1 VLGWG
6 ASRALR
12 RSYAFELWTVWYTRG
27 CAAVLPCAFVPN
39 TFSSIIQAGHSKIP
53 PVPGKDQTLVTGN
66 GGPSGTG
73 KRPTG
78 EPVLPPPV
86 FIQDNNPAPLAATT
100 TAAGAGAGAGVA
112 GTGAATPA
120 MVVPGIGVGIVTGR
134 PAPVSRSGTA
144 TWGNP
149 NTLAAI
155 VGNID
160 PALIG
165 PPLPSPSSAAM
176 PAPGLTPTGRSAS
189 HSATNSFG
197 GEDGHSDMRLG
208 LPPTHP
214 NGAGIASGAAT
225 PAGSAA
231 GVVTLP
237 PPGGLKRG
245 ASNTSL
251 NASTAPTTG
260 PATPA
265 APTPSPAAPAP
276 AAAATTAAAPVAPV
290 AAKVKPKTAKEIA
303 AEKKAALAA
312 AKAAQA
318 AEAAAA
324 TSADTESKTVAP
336 TIPTPAAAAAPTA
349 AAPTTAAAATANT
362 TAAPAAA
369 TLTPTPKLTARQQML
384 QNKAEKAAARAERA
398 AERAAEKAEKQAA
411 AAANAASSAP
421 ASASNNAAATVQ
433 LTPGVAGRTGSAA
446 LGGEVVQTTTNV
458 TASPLKVSAIIKRPE
473 SKGKAITPAP
483 ATNGASATAPGA
495 ASTVTPSTA
504 SLSSAAESVDI
515 APPLRLPED
524 SGTGSAAQPAT
535 LLSWSDAPRSY
546 SRFNGLSANAVF
558 PVPSSSLNCSIWS
571 NILRA
576 SNDDLS
582 INPYGLLTTPISELL
597 DLTLPPGDALQSS
610 GPVWPRPMTYYAAGM
625 GNDGICSTPAGKH
638 NHLRSV
644 ADMAQLPS
652 LPPLPPPSLQPKSD
666 AVFQR
671 GTAPHTAPNGAL
683 GALPTPSVVQPPKT
697 AKAGREEGS
706 VERATREYRERPV
719 TLNAAGAAVTHV
731 APAHAATVPP
741 TPAATPAST
750 SGAPSPAPAAAPA
763 SAQNASMSAL
773 RQLFPGVKLS
783 VSGATAAA
791 ATTGKK

>member
-1 VLGWG
+1 VL
-6 ASRALR
+6 SRALR
-12 RSYAFELWTVWYTRG
+12 RSYAFELWILWYTRG
-27 CAAVLPCAFVPN
+27 CAAVLLCTFVPD
-39 TFSSIIQAGHSKIP
+39 TFSSVIQAGHSKIP

-100 TAAGAGAGAGVA
+100 TAAGAGAGVGVA
-112 GTGAATPA
+112 GTGAAAPA
-120 MVVPGIGVGIVTGR
+120 MIVPGIGVGIVTGR

-176 PAPGLTPTGRSAS
+176 AAPGLTPTARSAS
-189 HSATNSFG
+189 HSGANSFG

-214 NGAGIASGAAT
+214 NGAGIASGTAT
-225 PAGSAA
+225 PAGSTA

-251 NASTAPTTG
+251 SASTAPTTG

-265 APTPSPAAPAP
+265 APTPAPAAPAP
-276 AAAATTAAAPVAPV
+276 AAAATATAPAAVP

-324 TSADTESKTVAP
+324 PSADTESKAVAP
-336 TIPTPAAAAAPTA
+336 TNPAPAAT
-349 AAPTTAAAATANT
+349 AAPTTAVPTPATAG
-362 TAAPAAA
+362 AAPAPAAA
-369 TLTPTPKLTARQQML
+369 TLAPTPKLTARQQML

-421 ASASNNAAATVQ
+421 ASTSNNGPAPVQ

-446 LGGEVVQTTTNV
+446 LGGEAVQTTANV
-458 TASPLKVSAIIKRPE
+458 TSSPLKVSAIIKRPE
-473 SKGKAITPAP
+473 SKGKTVTPAP
-483 ATNGASATAPGA
+483 SANGAAATAPGA
-495 ASTVTPSTA
+495 ANTTTPSTA
-504 SLSSAAESVDI
+504 SLSSAAESLDI

-535 LLSWSDAPRSY
+535 LLSWSDAPRAY

-652 LPPLPPPSLQPKSD
+652 LPPLPPPSLQPKAD

-671 GTAPHTAPNGAL
+671 GTLGAESHAAPNGAVGTV
-683 GALPTPSVVQPPKT
+683 GALPSPSVVQPPKA

-741 TPAATPAST
+741 TPTATPAST